1 MNQNRINDFTDIV
14 IGNGDNVTYGE
25 IIIAFGE
32 FMDNNRDSLNHKD
45 KSRMQIQEIFYMREI
60 MSNYTNAHR
69 EVFFCSR
76 KIRLLNSCVA
86 QAYALLNA
94 KIRMIELKS
103 QYPEAD
109 IWQVAVQI
117 PESEL
122 YWNPDCG
129 KRALMEII
137 SALVYL
143 TAFVDKDRKPAP
155 FIKVIAHFERLLH
168 IELPQPY
175 KMRLQLLER
184 KIKCTAFVD
193 KMRNVLIENSGNTG
207 I

>member
-1 MNQNRINDFTDIV
+1 MNNTNFTDIV
-14 IGNGDNVTYGE
+14 LNEGKDSTYGE
-25 IIIAFGE
+25 ITIAFGE
-32 FMDNNRDSLNHKD
+32 FMKSNRISNIRNDNKD
-45 KSRMQIQEIFYMREI
+45 KLKDMFYMREI
-60 MSNYTNAHR
+60 MSNYANAHHII
-69 EVFFCSR
+69 FFSSR
-76 KIRLLNSCVA
+76 KTRLLNSCVA
-86 QAYALLNA
+86 QAHALLNA
-94 KIRMIELKS
+94 EIKMVELKS

-109 IWQVAVQI
+109 IWQVAVKI

-143 TAFVDKDRKPAP
+143 TAFVDKNHNPLP
-155 FIKVIAHFERLLH
+155 FITVINHFERMLH

-193 KMRNVLIENSGNTG
+193 KMRNVLIENSENNGV
-207 I
+207 